1 MSPSR
6 QVLVLTGM
14 RATVTEICTAFLS
27 VLDKEEEAFF
37 CLKALQ
43 RLSNDACPPSQI
55 IQRYALCLSLFRS
68 LLPQLFARLQS
79 MRVDTAPWLLSW
91 LQFLLS
97 VELPMPSL
105 LRLWDYYFSDD
116 ECVHTHMFVCL
127 GVLQVLV
134 ISPPQPPG
142 HNVDVFGAG
151 YAGQAAGPE

>member
-1 MSPSR
+1 MA
-6 QVLVLTGM
+6 GM
-14 RATVTEICTAFLS
+14 RATVTELCAAFLS

-43 RLSNDACPPSQI
+43 RLSNDACPPSQFF
-55 IQRYALCLSLFRS
+55 QRYALCLSLFRS

-127 GVLQVLV
+127 GVLQVLL
-134 ISPPQPPG
+134 SPCTTCRP
-142 HNVDVFGAG
+142 
-151 YAGQAAGPE
+151 